1 MFFQRIKIFLPY
13 LNAYRREIAIGLTA
27 LALTDLLGLT
37 IPWLLKTV
45 VDLLPQKPPSAVLI
59 QYAGLLF
66 LAASFVG
73 LFRFG
78 WRKYL
83 FGSSRK
89 IERDILNRLFA
100 HFLTLDKTFFQTWR
114 VGDLMS
120 RATNDLRAVRD
131 FMGLG
136 LLLLLDSVIS
146 IVACVSLMVYINPKL
161 TLYTMLPLPIVTILF
176 YKFSSS
182 ISRRHLAVQE
192 HLAKISSMVQE
203 NLAGIRVIHAYVQEE
218 YEKQKFEELN
228 REYLKKNMS
237 LTQLF
242 GLFTPSLVFLMG
254 VAVLISL
261 WLGAKAVIAEEMTL
275 GSFVAF
281 NGYLMMM
288 SWPVMGIGYMF
299 NLSQKGLTAMGRLEE
314 VLTIQPRVGSRP
326 PRQTDREIQGEIEF
340 RNLCFTYPGET
351 RFGLRDIN
359 LQFPKGTCT
368 AILGAVGAG
377 KTTLV
382 QLIPRIF
389 DCQSG
394 TLLIDGESV
403 RDIPLSNLRR
413 SIGYVDQG
421 PYLFSTSIKNNI
433 AFGRDGGADEE
444 EILQVV
450 QIAALTPDLSTFPQG
465 LETLVGERGV
475 SLSGGQKQRIALARA
490 LLRKPKILILDDAFS
505 SLDVE
510 TEETILKN
518 IGNYIHGMTTII
530 VTHRLSTIRHVD
542 QIAVMENGGII
553 ERGTH
558 ADLLQHRGY
567 YYKIFKDQ
575 ALARE
580 MNIYMP

>member
-1 MFFQRIKIFLPY
+1 CL
-13 LNAYRREIAIGLTA
+13 
-27 LALTDLLGLT
+27 
-37 IPWLLKTV
+37 
-45 VDLLPQKPPSAVLI
+45 
-59 QYAGLLF
+59 
-66 LAASFVG
+66 SFM
-73 LFRFG
+73 
-78 WRKYL
+78 
-83 FGSSRK
+83 
-89 IERDILNRLFA
+89 I
-100 HFLTLDKTFFQTWR
+100 
-114 VGDLMS
+114 
-120 RATNDLRAVRD
+120 
-131 FMGLG
+131 
-136 LLLLLDSVIS
+136 
-146 IVACVSLMVYINPKL
+146 YINPKL
-161 TLYTMLPLPIVTILF
+161 TLYAMLPLPMVTLLF

-218 YEKQKFEELN
+218 YEKRKFEELN

-242 GLFTPSLVFLMG
+242 GLFTPSLVFFVG
-254 VAVLISL
+254 IAVLISL

-314 VLTIQPRVGSRP
+314 ILTVQPRVDSRP

-340 RNLCFTYPGET
+340 RNLRFTYPGET
-351 RFGLRDIN
+351 GFGLRDIN
-359 LQFPKGTCT
+359 LKIPKGTR
-368 AILGAVGAG
+368 AALLGMVGAG

-389 DCQSG
+389 DCQGG
-394 TLLIDGESV
+394 TLLIDGKPV

-413 SIGYVDQG
+413 GIGYVDQG

-433 AFGRDGGADEE
+433 AFGRGDAAEE
-444 EILQVV
+444 DILQVV
-450 QIAALTPDLSTFPQG
+450 QIAALTPDISSFPQG

-518 IGNYIHGMTTII
+518 IGNYIRGMTTII

-542 QIAVMENGGII
+542 QIAVMENGEII

-558 ADLLQHRGY
+558 ADLLQNGGY
-567 YYKIFKDQ
+567 YHKVFKSQ